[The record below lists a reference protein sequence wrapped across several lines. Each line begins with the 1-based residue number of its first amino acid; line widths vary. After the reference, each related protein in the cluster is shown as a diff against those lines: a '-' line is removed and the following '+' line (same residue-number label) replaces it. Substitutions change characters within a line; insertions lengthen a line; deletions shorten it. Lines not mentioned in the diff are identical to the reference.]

1 MLKQEVTLFGK
12 EGGAWE
18 ETLIESAVFI
28 LFYSNG
34 IKIYKMNLKLSW
46 RGLETRDWDY
56 KLVGK
61 LVHCGDKSGE
71 S

>member
-34 IKIYKMNLKLSW
+34 IKIYKMNLKLS
-46 RGLETRDWDY
+46 
-56 KLVGK
+56 
-61 LVHCGDKSGE
+61 
-71 S
+71 